1 MPYRRLPNTDQARI
15 RTLSTAIDAIRDNEL
30 YIPVLPP
37 ELFNRVERKLKQFKE
52 ASDLYCSCLYQQNCF
67 SKSAA
72 YQKKLK
78 NAHMY
83 VSHFLTVF
91 NLAVKRG
98 EIKTKERVLYS
109 LPEDSAELP
118 DLSSDAAVIRCCQNA
133 IAGERARTQKGG
145 LPMMNPTIAKVNVHY
160 DLFRELYDRH
170 QQLRTKTDDSLAAVA
185 ALRPELD
192 ALILE
197 VWNTIESHFAN
208 LAGEARLNA
217 CRKYG
222 VIYYYRPGEKKKSH

>member
-15 RTLSTAIDAIRDNEL
+15 RTLSTAIDAIRNNDL
-30 YIPVLPP
+30 YVPVLPP
-37 ELFNRVERKLKQFKE
+37 ELYNKADRKLKQFKG
-52 ASDLYCSCLYQQNCF
+52 AADLYNAYLAEQNGF

-72 YQKKLK
+72 YRTRLK

-98 EIKTKERVLYS
+98 EIKAKDRSLYS
-109 LPEDSAELP
+109 LPEDSSELP
-118 DLSSDAAVIRCCQNA
+118 DLSSDAAIIRCCQNT
-133 IAGERARTQKGG
+133 ITGEKARTQKGG

-160 DLFRELYDRH
+160 DLFREMYDKQ
-170 QQLRTKTDDSLAAVA
+170 QQLRVRTDESLAAVA

-192 ALILE
+192 DIILE
-197 VWNTIESHFAN
+197 VWNTIEAHFAD
-208 LAGEARLNA
+208 LQGDARLNA

-222 VIYYYRPGEKKKSH
+222 VIYYYRPGEKKSR